1 MTAKVDLRHTCKV
14 CWSNDC
20 TTTFVVKSLRLHQV
34 CLKSMLQMC
43 TTTALSCLML

>member
-1 MTAKVDLRHTCKV
+1 MTTKVDLPHTCKV

-20 TTTFVVKSLRLHQV
+20 TTTFVVNTVRLHQV

-43 TTTALSCLML
+43 TTTALRDLML